1 MRIRSISSW
10 ISCGICVYAAMVR
23 DELIVKNEIMNDGGE
38 MHLYFS
44 KMYEE
49 YLAYGYSAFVVVQN
63 RMSTEMPADYSEEL
77 QMPMVKVNQEQL
89 SSIKSKGIIVKEI
102 IEEGYLH
109 IQSHIPFDE
118 RKYDEWAGHLREMNH

>member
-1 MRIRSISSW
+1 MKTLSISNW

-63 RMSTEMPADYSEEL
+63 CMPTDMFADYSEEL
-77 QMPMVKVNQEQL
+77 QMPMVKVNPEQL

-118 RKYDEWAGHLREMNH
+118 RKYSEWAQMLRG

>member
-49 YLAYGYSAFVVVQN
+49 YLAYGYSAFAIVQN
-63 RMSTEMPADYSEEL
+63 CKLGGTLPEEEYSEDE

-118 RKYDEWAGHLREMNH
+118 RKYSEWAQMLRG